1 MGVRAQ
7 FKSRGGFV
15 LAAAGSAVGLGNIW
29 AFPTQV
35 AQNGGGAF
43 LLAYL
48 LLVFILGYP
57 VLVAE
62 LLIGRHGQANPLTA
76 LRRVAA
82 TAGGRGYRTSAF
94 LIGVIGI
101 LGVSLI
107 LSFYAIVSGWL
118 LGYLLSSS
126 ARLLGCSQAAGW
138 LIHRSPLRDGVLMA
152 LFMLLTAGVIRRG
165 VTQGIEQW
173 SARLMPLLFLFLVVM
188 CGYIVL
194 QPGAL
199 EGLKAYLVPD
209 CARLLNPQLLISALG
224 QAFFSL
230 SIGVCAMMTYG
241 SYLPRSENVPQVAA
255 QVVLFDTLVAF
266 LAGLLIIPAL
276 FVAQRQ
282 GIVIYDQQQQLL
294 SETALVFDVLPAL
307 FERLGVLG
315 SGLSLL
321 FFGLMIIAALTSAI
335 AMLEVPVLCLTETR
349 GYSRRSATSW
359 VALGISLIS
368 MVIISYF
375 NTLFNGV
382 VTLTTHY
389 IQPLV
394 GLACS
399 LGVGWLW
406 QRASLLQEIRSG
418 YPNAENSLFWKIWP
432 GYLRVVCPV
441 LILLVFLA
449 QWW

>member
-1 MGVRAQ
+1 MSVRAQ
-7 FKSRGGFV
+7 FKSRGSFL

-62 LLIGRHGQANPLTA
+62 LLIGRHSQANPLTA

-82 TAGGRGYRTSAF
+82 TAGGRGYRSSA
-94 LIGVIGI
+94 LLLGLVGI

-118 LGYLLSSS
+118 LGYLLSST

-138 LIHRSPLRDGVLMA
+138 LIHPSMLRDGVLTG
-152 LFMLLTAGVIRRG
+152 LFTLLTASVIRRG
-165 VTQGIEQW
+165 VAQGIEQW
-173 SARLMPLLFLFLVVM
+173 SARLMPLLVLFLVVM

-194 QPGAL
+194 QPGAM

-230 SIGVCAMMTYG
+230 SIGVYAMMAYG
-241 SYLPRSENVPQVAA
+241 SYLPRSESVPLVAA

-266 LAGLLIIPAL
+266 LAGLLIIPAM
-276 FVAQRQ
+276 FVAQQQ
-282 GIVIYDQQQQLL
+282 GITIYDQQQQLL
-294 SETALVFDVLPAL
+294 SETSLVFQVLPAL
-307 FERLGVLG
+307 FERLGVVG
-315 SGLSLL
+315 PGLALL
-321 FFGLMIIAALTSAI
+321 FFGLMVIAALTSAI
-335 AMLEVPVLCLTETR
+335 AMLEVPVLCLTETC
-349 GYSRRSATSW
+349 GYSRRSATGW
-359 VALGISLIS
+359 VALGIGGISL
-368 MVIISYF
+368 VIIKQGDQ
-375 NTLFNGV
+375 LFKGV
-382 VTLTTHY
+382 VILTTHY
-389 IQPLV
+389 IQPLS
-394 GLACS
+394 GLACA
-399 LGVGWLW
+399 LLVGWLW

-418 YPNAENSLFWKIWP
+418 YPNLENSLFWKIWP
-432 GYLRVVCPV
+432 GYLRFVCPV

-449 QWW
+449 QCW